1 MSASSPEGYR
11 LPLLVE
17 IPENPIPAGA
27 RSLMV
32 GTRDGKQLRAA
43 WWAPDAPVRKGTVVL
58 LQGRAEFIEKYF
70 ETVQDLRRRGFG
82 VATFDWRGQGG
93 STRSLSDV
101 RKGHVDDFSEYLL
114 DLETIM
120 EEVALARCAP
130 PFNILAHSTGAAV
143 ALLYAA
149 RARTQVERMVLTA
162 PLLGLARGRTR
173 SLSRITGTLNYL
185 GFGEVYAGR
194 HRGQLVQLDPFEGNP
209 VTGNRRRYE
218 RNQAVIRESRSLG
231 LSGPTFAWLHSA
243 LRAAEYIAEPGFA
256 ERVPLPVLIALAG
269 RETIV
274 SNRAIEE
281 FALRTK
287 TVGSVRIAGSQHE
300 ILQEDNRY
308 RENFWAAF
316 DAFVGDTAKNWSAA
330 LQT

>member
-1 MSASSPEGYR
+1 
-11 LPLLVE
+11 
-17 IPENPIPAGA
+17 
-27 RSLMV
+27 MV
-32 GTRDGKQLRAA
+32 PTPDGKQLRAA
-43 WWAPDAPVRKGTVVL
+43 WWPPQGQQRKGTVVL

-70 ETVQDLRRRGFG
+70 ETVHDLRRRGFG

-93 STRSLSDV
+93 STRSLGDPL
-101 RKGHVDDFSEYLL
+101 KGHVDDFSEYLV

-162 PLLGLARGRTR
+162 PLLGLAGRRTK
-173 SLSRITGTLNYL
+173 SLARITGTLNYL

-209 VTGNRRRYE
+209 VTGSSRRYE

-231 LSGPTFAWLHSA
+231 LSGPTFAWVHSA

-256 ERVPLPVLIALAG
+256 ERVPLPVLIAFAG
-269 RETIV
+269 DERVV
-274 SNRAIEE
+274 SNSAIEE

-287 TVGSVRIAGSQHE
+287 TVGSVRIAGARHE
-300 ILQEDNRY
+300 ILQEADRF
-308 RENFWAAF
+308 RDDFWAAF
-316 DAFVGDTAKNWSAA
+316 DAFVGDTAKRWSEA